1 MCDTISMKVLVVGV
15 ISKENRHK
23 SWKSKQLTRCL
34 GLVGFHISQFSVS
47 GPDESF
53 RTISISVFVKTK
65 VWSFD
70 LITIWAGKTF
80 EHLINKCSM
89 VCNHWLQDLN
99 SVSDLSFTISI
110 YRESKKKELAVC
122 DVIYIKLAMWWLRMI
137 INDFRVVRKNHQ
149 YFFCWDSS

>member
-1 MCDTISMKVLVVGV
+1 
-15 ISKENRHK
+15 
-23 SWKSKQLTRCL
+23 
-34 GLVGFHISQFSVS
+34 
-47 GPDESF
+47 
-53 RTISISVFVKTK
+53 
-65 VWSFD
+65 
-70 LITIWAGKTF
+70 
-80 EHLINKCSM
+80 M

-149 YFFCWDSS
+149 YFFC